1 MAVISEGRHAG
12 LEYTGRLSTQVGLRK
27 IENFLQKKRQKA
39 KGEMTL
45 FGNIKEAVK
54 LDC

>member
-1 MAVISEGRHAG
+1 MAVISEGRHDG
-12 LEYTGRLSTQVGLRK
+12 LEYTGWLSTQVGLRK

-39 KGEMTL
+39 KEEMIL